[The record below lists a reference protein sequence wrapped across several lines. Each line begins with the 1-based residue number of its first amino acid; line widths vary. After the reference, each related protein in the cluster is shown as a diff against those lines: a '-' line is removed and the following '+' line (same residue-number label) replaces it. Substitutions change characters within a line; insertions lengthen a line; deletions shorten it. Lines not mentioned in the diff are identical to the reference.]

1 MNGVWV
7 PSVRAAMLFVVVIF
21 GLLAFATAKIS
32 TVNGVARGESPEL
45 TVAANATPDT
55 PGLAA
60 PDQSQQVAA
69 MRQSPMLA
77 DREPETW
84 ALMILGFGAVAFAVR
99 RRRSNRVRYQFA

>member
-21 GLLAFATAKIS
+21 GLLAFAAANVS
-32 TVNGVARGESPEL
+32 TDYGVARGESPAS
-45 TVAANATPDT
+45 TVAVNATPDT
-55 PGLAA
+55 PGLAG
-60 PDQSQQVAA
+60 PDKRQQVVA

-99 RRRSNRVRYQFA
+99 RRRSDRVRHQFA